1 MSQASFPEPEITIIV
16 PTLNE
21 AGNIGRLLDAVA
33 DLEPL
38 KRRYEVIV
46 ADDSSTDGTVEE
58 VRLRMSSQ
66 PVQLLQRQGVRDLTA
81 SVLEAARLARGE
93 WVVVMDAD
101 GSHPVDVIPDLLA
114 PLRKGLADLS
124 LGSRHVHG
132 GGIDNWPRW
141 RRWVSRVA
149 SLLAWPFTGV
159 SDPMSGLFA
168 TRRERLL
175 ELPVEYVGYKI
186 LLELLLRTTPEPRVT
201 EVPFI
206 FTDRAAGQSKMTGAV
221 QRLFMRR
228 LAFFAGAQP
237 YTGKTRA
244 ILIALIVFAVFD
256 TALFAF
262 LHAQSISLNLA
273 QLLSFMA
280 SALLLFGLF
289 VGWLGAARVSRRHF
303 VSRFLLASSLIFVLN
318 GGLFGLLLPFGP
330 LIASALVSLFSA
342 TLFLPALVFYVFP
355 NADSSIR
362 PIIRWHLTALA
373 LIAISLL
380 LRLLYL
386 GQAELIFDEMYYWT
400 YTLYPALSY
409 LDHPPLTAWLIAI
422 GTTIAGDTA
431 FGVRWMHLVLA
442 PLALVLAYAYGKAM
456 SVGNSA
462 NTASVGRM
470 RVGKTISGRTVGLMS
485 ALLVAIV
492 PAWFA
497 SGFLMVTDAPQLVA
511 WLAALY
517 GFQRVLIENRAD
529 GWVIAALGMGL
540 GLLSKYTIAFLAP
553 AVLIFMLLH
562 PPARRWLWNWR
573 TWLAGFVALLLFSP
587 VLIWNLQNDWA
598 SFAFQTTRRIDEQAS
613 FSSHWLIAH
622 TLIMLAPLA
631 GIAALYVLG
640 PVRRRLVADRTR
652 RVFMLTMTLTPL
664 AFLAFF
670 GALTPTKF
678 HWVMPIWL
686 GLLPMI
692 AATIVITQP
701 PRQRSESAEPAD
713 TASMN
718 PNQADHP
725 GRMLRFL
732 GRSWP
737 VVLPAT
743 LIAFGLGLQH
753 ATSGLPGVP
762 IKEHRLGYLGWPEIA
777 KAVHELEIQV
787 EQSAGQRPIVAGMAK
802 WGVSAALSFHDA
814 DGRSDNITARNLVG
828 LGGSQWERWFD
839 HTQSPDRPVILVH
852 HEAKLIDEDWLELA
866 LVGLGPLQMK
876 VIERDGRPIQRL
888 YYRIGDGFR
897 PEMLRYPGHIPD

>member
-1 MSQASFPEPEITIIV
+1 MSNASFPEPEITIIV

-38 KRRYEVIV
+38 KNRYEVIV
-46 ADDSSTDGTVEE
+46 ADDSSTDGTIEE
-58 VRLRMSSQ
+58 VQLRVPSQ
-66 PVQLLQRQGVRDLTA
+66 PVSLLQRQGIRDLTA

-114 PLRKGLADLS
+114 PLHKGLADLT
-124 LGSRHVHG
+124 LGSRHVQG

-175 ELPVEYVGYKI
+175 ELPVECVGYKI
-186 LLELLLRTTPEPRVT
+186 LLELLLRTTPEPRVI
-201 EVPFI
+201 EVPFT

-221 QRLFMRR
+221 QRLFMQR
-228 LAFFAGAQP
+228 LAFFAGAQS
-237 YTGKTRA
+237 YDGKARA
-244 ILIALIVFAVFD
+244 M
-256 TALFAF
+256 LFALMVF
-262 LHAQSISLNLA
+262 VISDTVLFALLRAQSMSISLA
-273 QLLSFMA
+273 QMSSFMT
-280 SALLLFGLF
+280 SALVLFGLYADW
-289 VGWLGAARVSRRHF
+289 VGAGRASKRHF
-303 VSRFLLASSLIFVLN
+303 MFRFLLTALLVFILRS
-318 GGLFGLLLPFGP
+318 GLFGLLLPFGP
-330 LIASALVSLFSA
+330 LSASVAASLFSA
-342 TLFLPALVFYVFP
+342 VLFWPALVFYVFP
-355 NADSSIR
+355 NADTSIK
-362 PIIRWHLTALA
+362 PIIRWHLAALA
-373 LIAISLL
+373 LIGVSLL

-386 GQAELIFDEMYYWT
+386 GQAEPIFDEMYYWT
-400 YTLYPALSY
+400 YNLYPALSY

-431 FGVRWMHLVLA
+431 FGIRWTHVMLA

-456 SVGNSA
+456 SAGNPA
-462 NTASVGRM
+462 IAASTDRTMTGQ
-470 RVGKTISGRTVGLMS
+470 TISRRTIGLMS
-485 ALLVAIV
+485 AVLIAIV

-517 GFQRVLIENRAD
+517 GFQRVLIEDRAD
-529 GWVIAALGMGL
+529 GWVIASLGMGL

-553 AVLIFMLLH
+553 AVLLFILLH
-562 PPARRWLWNWR
+562 PPARHWLWNWR

-598 SFAFQTTRRIDEQAS
+598 SFAFQTTRRIDEQTS

-640 PVRRRLVADRTR
+640 PARRRLAPDRTR

-664 AFLAFF
+664 AFLALF
-670 GALTPTKF
+670 GAFTPTKF

-692 AATIVITQP
+692 AATIVVTQP
-701 PRQRSESAEPAD
+701 SRERDPVAAD
-713 TASMN
+713 
-718 PNQADHP
+718 ADAVKP
-725 GRMLRFL
+725 GRMLNFL
-732 GRSWP
+732 GTSWP
-737 VVLPAT
+737 IVLPVT

-753 ATSGLPGVP
+753 VTSGLPGVP
-762 IKEHRLGYLGWPEIA
+762 IKENRLGYLGWPEIA

-787 EQSAGQRPIVAGMAK
+787 EQSTGQRPIVAGMAK
-802 WGVSAALSFHDA
+802 WGVSAALSFHDV
-814 DGRSDNITARNLVG
+814 DGRSGNITARNLVG

-839 HTQSPDRPVILVH
+839 HTQPPDRPVILVH

-876 VIERDGRPIQRL
+876 VIERDGRPVQRL